1 MDTHRLH
8 RVLVGLAAF
17 CCAAAAGAASYPA
30 KPVTLV
36 VPFGAG
42 GITDL
47 VARATG
53 KALAQQLGQP
63 VIIENK
69 PGAGGNIAAEYLRH
83 AQPDGYTL
91 MFTTMGVVAVNPHT
105 MKVPFDSFRDFTYVS
120 SVASTPHVIA
130 VNPSVPART
139 LADLVALAREKP
151 ESLSFGTAGVGSS
164 PYQGMKI
171 MEGSTRV
178 AFLHVPFK
186 SGAES
191 VTSVVGNQ
199 VNLTFEA
206 TPVVM
211 PFVKSGKLRALAL
224 ANAERI
230 PGAPDLPSTAE
241 LGYPDLVSGSIS
253 GVIGP
258 AALPRDIV
266 DTLNQAI
273 QRALKDD
280 QLKALLAGQGTATAS
295 STPDEFR
302 KAVAAEYDRW
312 AQIMKTATLVKN

>member
-8 RVLVGLAAF
+8 RALAGLAAF
-17 CCAAAAGAASYPA
+17 CCAASASAASYPA

-69 PGAGGNIAAEYLRH
+69 PGAGGNIAAEYVKH

-120 SVASTPHVIA
+120 AVASTPHVVA
-130 VNPSVPART
+130 VNPSVPAKT

-171 MEGSTRV
+171 MEGSARV
-178 AFLHVPFK
+178 TFLHVPFK

-191 VTSVVGNQ
+191 VANVVGNQ

-206 TPVVM
+206 APVVM
-211 PFVKSGKLRALAL
+211 PFAKSGKLRALAL
-224 ANAERI
+224 ANPERI

-241 LGYPDLVSGSIS
+241 LGYPDLISGSIS

-266 DTLNQAI
+266 DTLNRAI
-273 QRALKDD
+273 QQALKDD
-280 QLKALLAGQGTATAS
+280 QFKALLAGQGTATAS
-295 STPDEFR
+295 STPEEFR
-302 KAVAAEYDRW
+302 KAVAAEYERW
-312 AQIMKTATLVKN
+312 ARIMKSATLVKN